1 MDEYKLHKQ
10 MICIDLKSFYAS
22 VECSLMGLDPFQT
35 ALVVADE
42 SRGGGSIVLAVTPY
56 LKKLGVPSRC
66 RIHDLPT
73 NVDIIFA
80 KPRLH
85 KYLEYSTKIVEI
97 YLRYISEEDIY
108 VYSVDEVFMDFTNY
122 LDYYKTDIVTLA
134 KRIKQAI
141 YDETKVHSSCGIG
154 PNMLMAKLALDL
166 ESKKMPDFVSKWD
179 YEDIPTK
186 LWPIQPLSEMW
197 GIGAN
202 MEARLNR
209 MGLFKI
215 GDIAHCDIGKLKRRF
230 GVLGEELYYH
240 THGIDMS
247 ILQDKDKMRTV
258 AKSYGIGQVLFR
270 DYYEPDVYQIMI
282 EMVDDVT
289 RRLRAAKKTARTIH
303 LGIGYSQETGGG
315 FSRQITLPQPVKT
328 ESAVYEACLHLFH
341 EHYEGEPIRR
351 VNIALTGLAPQA
363 EYQFSMFENVEQVVK
378 EQQLFAAIDEV
389 KDRFGKNAVNRASS
403 ETQASTIKDRNKMI
417 GGHYA

>member
-1 MDEYKLHKQ
+1 M
-10 MICIDLKSFYAS
+10 S
-22 VECSLMGLDPFQT
+22 LDPFQT

-141 YDETKVHSSCGIG
+141 YEETKVHSSCGIG
-154 PNMLMAKLALDL
+154 PNMLMAKLALG
-166 ESKKMPDFVSKWD
+166 SRKQ
-179 YEDIPTK
+179 ED
-186 LWPIQPLSEMW
+186 
-197 GIGAN
+197 
-202 MEARLNR
+202 ARLRLRNGTTKTFR
-209 MGLFKI
+209 PN
-215 GDIAHCDIGKLKRRF
+215 F
-230 GVLGEELYYH
+230 GRSSRYPRCGASGPK
-240 THGIDMS
+240 HGS
-247 ILQDKDKMRTV
+247 PAQPHGALQDRRHRPLRRREAQAPLRRLGRGTLLPHPRHRHEHF
-258 AKSYGIGQVLFR
+258 AGQGQDAHR
-270 DYYEPDVYQIMI
+270 RQILRHRPGA
-282 EMVDDVT
+282 VPRLLRT
-289 RRLRAAKKTARTIH
+289 RRLPDHHRDGRRRHAVVCAPRRRRRGRSIWASATARRPAAA
-303 LGIGYSQETGGG
+303 
-315 FSRQITLPQPVKT
+315 SRGRSPCRSPSRPNPPSTR
-328 ESAVYEACLHLFH
+328 ACLHLFH

-403 ETQASTIKDRNKMI
+403 ETKASTIKDRNKMI